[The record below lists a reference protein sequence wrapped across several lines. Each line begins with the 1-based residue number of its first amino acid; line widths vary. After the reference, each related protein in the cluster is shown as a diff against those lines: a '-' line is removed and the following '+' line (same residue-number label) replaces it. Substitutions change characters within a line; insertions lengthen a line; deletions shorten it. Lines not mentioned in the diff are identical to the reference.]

1 MAEIVAL
8 SGQPF
13 REVWDGMTW
22 ADYRRLSRFWR
33 DWPPVPVSLA
43 LLAKLGPQQRG
54 AGPDGSNTQ
63 GDGLA
68 ELEALIGRPPPSLES
83 PPD

>member
-22 ADYRRLSRFWR
+22 ADYMALADFWQK
-33 DWPPVPVSLA
+33 WPPAPVSLA
-43 LLAKLGPQQRG
+43 VLAKLAPQQRETSP
-54 AGPDGSNTQ
+54 AAPQ
-63 GDGLA
+63 GDASQALA
-68 ELEALIGRPPPSLES
+68 ELEALIGRPPPQ
-83 PPD
+83 D